1 MRFRIDRT
9 ILAGLLAVS
18 LTAAVQAQ
26 DGADH
31 LLSTDMLG
39 FQALIDGAPSRSG
52 FPPADTC
59 PEIRK
64 HVLGQP
70 WNDWTRENLPEGC
83 KDVVPPADS
92 PPKNSHFEIRA
103 YLDIGTVGWDNVY
116 GSVIPSIGGFH
127 VSFADLGGWKF
138 GAGGLLASFSPV
150 FDVQSNRR
158 TYQLSPRI
166 NVFNLNKQ
174 VTSINTKYD
183 LYFSVQAT
191 RELFLP
197 YGAQVASDGSRQ
209 FNNVFA
215 GVALSSKSR

>member
-1 MRFRIDRT
+1 MRFRIDTT

-18 LTAAVQAQ
+18 LAAAVRAQ
-26 DGADH
+26 DGADR
-31 LLSTDMLG
+31 LSSTSMLG
-39 FQALIDGAPSRSG
+39 FQTLMEGAPSRAG
-52 FPPADTC
+52 FPAADVC
-59 PEIRK
+59 PPVRK

-83 KDVVPPADS
+83 RDVVVPADS
-92 PPKNSHFEIRA
+92 PPKNSRFEIRA
-103 YLDIGTVGWDNVY
+103 YLDIGTIGWDNVY
-116 GSVIPSIGGFH
+116 GSIIPSIGGFH
-127 VSFADLGGWKF
+127 VSFADLGGWKL

-150 FDVQSNRR
+150 FDVQNNRR

-166 NVFNLNKQ
+166 NVFNLNRQ
-174 VTSINTKYD
+174 LTSISTKYD

-197 YGAQVASDGSRQ
+197 YGAQAADGAHQ

-215 GVALSSKSR
+215 GVALSSKSQ